1 MSGGRSIG
9 WSCMQ
14 GMNLGACLPGRISAH
29 VPESGSGGA
38 KSACRPRV
46 CGSSMGRSPSSGDSQ
61 LYQNS
66 HIYAGRRPFL
76 GLSGNKEGAAPR
88 RVPPQNARCLMIRL
102 SHFQSC
108 SASASAL
115 TASSSSGPSAPMI
128 TSSLRPISSDNTAMT
143 SFASA
148 TRPSE
153 ARAIQDSLWKPQA
166 ARTNLVAGRACRPA
180 FRATVSCRSTK
191 TDLLPAQMNL

>member
-38 KSACRPRV
+38 KSACQPRV

-148 TRPSE
+148 TRP
-153 ARAIQDSLWKPQA
+153 PQKHVQS
-166 ARTNLVAGRACRPA
+166 RTHFGSRRQ
-180 FRATVSCRSTK
+180 
-191 TDLLPAQMNL
+191 PAQTWLPGVHADRLSEPQFHAAPPRQTSFPLK